1 MINLRDLLQE
11 MIEKGA
17 SDLHLTA
24 GLPPM
29 IRVDGE
35 VLPTDREA
43 LTPEQT
49 QALAYSV
56 LNEEQQK
63 AILAAAEKAEAYF
76 TEEIKKGDQI
86 MVDTFKKANVE
97 VVEMSKAD
105 YDAWLAIAKES
116 SYKNFAEKVE
126 GGDAL
131 IQKALAVE

>member
-63 AILAAAEKAEAYF
+63 RFEAIKELDFSFGVKGMSRFRGNAYLQR
-76 TEEIKKGDQI
+76 GC
-86 MVDTFKKANVE
+86 MG
-97 VVEMSKAD
+97 
-105 YDAWLAIAKES
+105 LAIRRHP
-116 SYKNFAEKVE
+116 
-126 GGDAL
+126 DR
-131 IQKALAVE
+131 